1 MIDRTARILPFTAP
15 ATPTRRG
22 PRTNPPGVVVPM
34 PRPMPLRL
42 DESATLSIEDK
53 AAAEA
58 LADSFLELRT
68 FPTDMLLMM
77 PKMLRG
83 MGNSF
88 RRDAGM

>member
-1 MIDRTARILPFTAP
+1 MTTARILPFPAP

-34 PRPMPLRL
+34 PRPAPMRL
-42 DESATLSIEDK
+42 DAEPLSVEDK